1 MTDKLT
7 PQTLMKISSPLSAFK
22 LAIGMAV
29 AALTMQVPLAQAEI
43 YKWKDANGH
52 THYSENKQDAGNT
65 KAEEVKV
72 STQAG
77 TGSAQSWQEQELAF
91 RQRQAARKS
100 DNTRPSFNPGTKAN
114 TGNQVETD
122 ATRCAEARRLLPAIK
137 EGRAYHRTISSGTK
151 ADDNDRMIAE
161 RDISLFCH

>member
-1 MTDKLT
+1 
-7 PQTLMKISSPLSAFK
+7 MKISSSLSASN
-22 LAIGMAV
+22 LAIGMV
-29 AALTMQVPLAQAEI
+29 AAALVMLTPLAQAEI

-52 THYSENKQDAGNT
+52 THYSENKQDAGNA

-72 STQAG
+72 STQTG

-91 RQRQAARKS
+91 RQRQAERKS
-100 DNTRPSFNPGTKAN
+100 DNVRPSANPATRAN
-114 TGNQVETD
+114 NSNQIETD

>member
-1 MTDKLT
+1 M
-7 PQTLMKISSPLSAFK
+7 QTSSRSAFSLARK
-22 LAIGMAV
+22 LGIMTAVMAML
-29 AALTMQVPLAQAEI
+29 APLAQAEI
-43 YKWKDANGH
+43 YKWKDASGH
-52 THYSENKQDAGNT
+52 THYSENKQDAGNAKT
-65 KAEEVKV
+65 EEVKV

-77 TGSAQSWQEQELAF
+77 TGSAQSWQEQEQAF
-91 RQRQAARKS
+91 RQRQAERKH
-100 DNTRPSFNPGTKAN
+100 DNTRPSINPGSKAN